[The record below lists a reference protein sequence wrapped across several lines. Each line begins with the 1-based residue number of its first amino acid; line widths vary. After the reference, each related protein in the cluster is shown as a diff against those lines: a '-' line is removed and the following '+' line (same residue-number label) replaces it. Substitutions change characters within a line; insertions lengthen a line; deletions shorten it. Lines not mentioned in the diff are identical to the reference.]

1 MKPEEIEK
9 RDQILYELWERY
21 KGEMTMKSLAELLGI
36 PLVKYWRAVQRIAKK
51 KVEEKEGK

>member
-21 KGEMTMKSLAELLGI
+21 KGEMTMKSLAGLLGI